1 MLFQC
6 KMREVKCNLF
16 AKKIKIVDLILELL
30 ELKVSN
36 LKSKHEAFIKR

>member
-16 AKKIKIVDLILELL
+16 VKKIKIVDLILELL

-36 LKSKHEAFIKR
+36 FKPKYEAFIKR